1 MQLDPEGLFLDFMGR
16 CTSCL
21 AFIRE
26 PIHFLLAT
34 NLSQAYQ
41 EGFLSFYCF
50 FNLFSFH
57 LKANPSVLS
66 YSSVVEHLPNI
77 HESLGFATRTAKKN
91 K

>member
-1 MQLDPEGLFLDFMGR
+1 MA
-16 CTSCL
+16 CL
-21 AFIRE
+21 HRGANS
-26 PIHFLLAT
+26 FLLTT

-41 EGFLSFYCF
+41 EGFLSFYCVF
-50 FNLFSFH
+50 HLLTFH

-77 HESLGFATRTAKKN
+77 HEFLGFATSTAKKN